1 MKHNLKERRV
11 SNKIK
16 TAGYFI
22 KRLKDSGFVVFK
34 IFNAYSISDPRRWTV
49 LVDPGLN
56 SVYVTC
62 YQNKDQ
68 INEIL
73 FEFDDGGYK
82 FTKGTF
88 LKTESIET
96 IVTYLIE
103 KGVNNIPIN
112 NPFVNNKYLHGT

>member
-1 MKHNLKERRV
+1 MYHRLREKKV

-34 IFNAYSISDPRRWTV
+34 IFNAYAATDSRRWTV
-49 LVDPGLN
+49 LIDPGVS
-56 SVYVTC
+56 SVFVTC
-62 YQNKDQ
+62 HQNKTE

-73 FEFDDGGYK
+73 FEFDDGGVK
-82 FTKGTF
+82 FSRGSY

-96 IVTYLIE
+96 VITYLIE
-103 KGVNNIPIN
+103 RGVDNITAN
-112 NPFVNNKYLHGT
+112 NPFIATK